1 MRRYRSY
8 KFTNKKHSKG
18 GVRSSIAGALSLIC
32 TVAGVFAAFVSKG
45 NAGSYLALLGTVA
58 IVASFYG
65 VYVGNQSFK
74 EEECYYLFSRIGTIV
89 NFILAIFW
97 IAVVGIGALI

>member
-18 GVRSSIAGALSLIC
+18 GVRSSIAGTVSLIC
-32 TVAGVFAAFVSKG
+32 TISAILGAYASKG
-45 NAGSYLALLGTVA
+45 NAGTYLALLGTIA
-58 IVASFYG
+58 IAAGIYG
-65 VYVGNQSFK
+65 AFVGNQSFK
-74 EEECYYLFSRIGTIV
+74 EEECYYLFSRIGTVV
-89 NFILAIFW
+89 NVILVIFW